1 MSLIKTN
8 KMNTAKVLN
17 NIYNLAV
24 TGNGSFG
31 NSIQELAD
39 EYVERYG
46 RTEKAIDKMV
56 SNQRLK
62 CTATG
67 FVSGLGG
74 LVTLPI
80 TIPADLASSLYI
92 EIRMIAAVAAIRGYD
107 INSDEV
113 KTLVYLCIVGN
124 SVGDVLKQAGLK
136 SLTNYSAK
144 VLIPKI
150 SKAVTAKVAENVGNK
165 LLLKTSTKVLPKLG
179 KMVPVVG
186 GVLSG
191 SYNYAEISAF
201 AKVAKNR
208 FN

>member
-1 MSLIKTN
+1 
-8 KMNTAKVLN
+8 MNTAKVLN

-107 INSDEV
+107 TNSDEV

-150 SKAVTAKVAENVGNK
+150 SNAIAAKVAENVGNK

-179 KMVPVVG
+179 KLVPVVG

-191 SYNYAEISAF
+191 AYNYAEVSAY

>member
-1 MSLIKTN
+1 
-8 KMNTAKVLN
+8 MNTAKVLN

-31 NSIQELAD
+31 DSIQELAD

-67 FVSGLGG
+67 FVTGLGG

-150 SKAVTAKVAENVGNK
+150 SKSIAAKVAENVGNK

-179 KMVPVVG
+179 KMVPVIG
-186 GVLSG
+186 GVVSG
-191 SYNYAEISAF
+191 AYNYAEVSTF
-201 AKVAKNR
+201 AKVARNR

>member
-1 MSLIKTN
+1 
-8 KMNTAKVLN
+8 MNTAKVLN

-67 FVSGLGG
+67 FVTGLGG

-92 EIRMIAAVAAIRGYD
+92 EIRMIASVAAIRGYD

-150 SKAVTAKVAENVGNK
+150 SNAIAAKVAENVGNK

-191 SYNYAEISAF
+191 AYNYAEVSAY

>member
-92 EIRMIAAVAAIRGYD
+92 EIRMIATVAAIRGYD

>member
-1 MSLIKTN
+1 
-8 KMNTAKVLN
+8 MNTAKVLN

-31 NSIQELAD
+31 DSIQELAD

-46 RTEKAIDKMV
+46 PTEKAIDKMV

-67 FVSGLGG
+67 FVTGLGG

-92 EIRMIAAVAAIRGYD
+92 EIRMIAEVAAIRGYD

-191 SYNYAEISAF
+191 AYNYAEVSAF

>member
-1 MSLIKTN
+1 
-8 KMNTAKVLN
+8 MNTAKVLN

-67 FVSGLGG
+67 FVTGLGG

-124 SVGDVLKQAGLK
+124 AVGDVLKQAGLK

-150 SKAVTAKVAENVGNK
+150 SNAIAAKVAENVGNK

-179 KMVPVVG
+179 KLVPVVG
-186 GVLSG
+186 GVLNG
-191 SYNYAEISAF
+191 AYNYAEVSAY

>member
-1 MSLIKTN
+1 
-8 KMNTAKVLN
+8 MNTSKVLN

-31 NSIQELAD
+31 DSIQELAD
-39 EYVERYG
+39 EYVEKYG

-67 FVSGLGG
+67 FVTGLGG

-80 TIPADLASSLYI
+80 TIPADIASSLYI

-124 SVGDVLKQAGLK
+124 SVGDVLKQAGIK

-150 SKAVTAKVAENVGNK
+150 SKAVAAKVAENVGNK

-179 KMVPVVG
+179 KMVPVIG
-186 GVLSG
+186 GVVSG
-191 SYNYAEISAF
+191 AYNYAEVSAF
-201 AKVAKNR
+201 AKVARNR

>member
-1 MSLIKTN
+1 
-8 KMNTAKVLN
+8 MNTAKVLN

-31 NSIQELAD
+31 DSIQELAD

-67 FVSGLGG
+67 FVTGLGG
-74 LVTLPI
+74 FVTLPI
-80 TIPADLASSLYI
+80 TIPADIASSLYI

-136 SLTNYSAK
+136 SLTNYTAK

-150 SKAVTAKVAENVGNK
+150 SKSIAAKVAENVGNK

-179 KMVPVVG
+179 KMVPVIG
-186 GVLSG
+186 GVVSG
-191 SYNYAEISAF
+191 AYNYAEVSAF
-201 AKVAKNR
+201 AKVARNR

>member
-1 MSLIKTN
+1 
-8 KMNTAKVLN
+8 MNTAKVLN

-92 EIRMIAAVAAIRGYD
+92 EIRMIASVAAIRGYD

-150 SKAVTAKVAENVGNK
+150 SNAIAAKVAENVGNK

-179 KMVPVVG
+179 KLVPVIG
-186 GVLSG
+186 GVVSG
-191 SYNYAEISAF
+191 AYNYAEVSAY

>member
-1 MSLIKTN
+1 
-8 KMNTAKVLN
+8 MNTSTVLN

-31 NSIQELAD
+31 DSIQELAD

-67 FVSGLGG
+67 FVTGLGG
-74 LVTLPI
+74 FVTLPI
-80 TIPADLASSLYI
+80 TIPADIASSLYI

-136 SLTNYSAK
+136 SLTNYTAK

-150 SKAVTAKVAENVGNK
+150 SNAIAAKVAENVGNK

-179 KMVPVVG
+179 KMVPVIG
-186 GVLSG
+186 GVVSG
-191 SYNYAEISAF
+191 AYNYAEVSAY
-201 AKVAKNR
+201 AKVAKDR

>member
-8 KMNTAKVLN
+8 TMNTAKVLN

-31 NSIQELAD
+31 DSIQELAD

-46 RTEKAIDKMV
+46 PTEKAIDKMV

-67 FVSGLGG
+67 FVTGLGG

-191 SYNYAEISAF
+191 AYNYAEVSAF

>member
-1 MSLIKTN
+1 
-8 KMNTAKVLN
+8 MNTAKVLN

-62 CTATG
+62 CMATG

-74 LVTLPI
+74 LITLPV

-150 SKAVTAKVAENVGNK
+150 SNAIAAKVAENVGNK

-191 SYNYAEISAF
+191 AYNYAEVSAY

>member
-8 KMNTAKVLN
+8 TMNTAKVLN

-31 NSIQELAD
+31 DSIQELAD

-46 RTEKAIDKMV
+46 PTEKAIDKMV

-67 FVSGLGG
+67 FVTGLGG

-92 EIRMIAAVAAIRGYD
+92 EIRMIATVAAIRGYD

-191 SYNYAEISAF
+191 AYNYAEVSAF

>member
-1 MSLIKTN
+1 
-8 KMNTAKVLN
+8 MNTSTVLN

-31 NSIQELAD
+31 DSIQELAD

-74 LVTLPI
+74 LITLPV

-92 EIRMIAAVAAIRGYD
+92 EIRMIAAIAAIRGYD
-107 INSDEV
+107 IYSYEV

-124 SVGDVLKQAGLK
+124 SVGDILKQAGLK
-136 SLTNYSAK
+136 ALTDYTAR

-150 SKAVTAKVAENVGNK
+150 SKAVAAKVAENIGNK

-191 SYNYAEISAF
+191 AYNYAEVSAF

>member
-1 MSLIKTN
+1 
-8 KMNTAKVLN
+8 MNTAKVLN

-31 NSIQELAD
+31 DSIQELAD

-67 FVSGLGG
+67 FVTGLGG

-150 SKAVTAKVAENVGNK
+150 SNAIAAKVAENVGNK

-179 KMVPVVG
+179 KLVPVIG
-186 GVLSG
+186 GVVSG
-191 SYNYAEISAF
+191 AYNYAEVSAY
-201 AKVAKNR
+201 AKVAKDR

>member
-1 MSLIKTN
+1 
-8 KMNTAKVLN
+8 MNTSTVLN

-31 NSIQELAD
+31 DSIQELAD

-67 FVSGLGG
+67 FVTGLGG
-74 LVTLPI
+74 FVTLPI
-80 TIPADLASSLYI
+80 TIPADIASSLYI

-136 SLTNYSAK
+136 SLTNYTAK

-150 SKAVTAKVAENVGNK
+150 SNAIAAKVAENVGNK

-179 KMVPVVG
+179 KMVPVIG
-186 GVLSG
+186 GVVSG
-191 SYNYAEISAF
+191 AYNYAEVSAF
-201 AKVAKNR
+201 AKVARNR

>member
-1 MSLIKTN
+1 
-8 KMNTAKVLN
+8 MNTAKVLN

-67 FVSGLGG
+67 FVTGLGG

-92 EIRMIAAVAAIRGYD
+92 DIRMIASVAAIRGYD

-136 SLTNYSAK
+136 SLTNYTAK

-150 SKAVTAKVAENVGNK
+150 SNAIAAKVAENVGNK

-179 KMVPVVG
+179 KMVPVIG
-186 GVLSG
+186 GVVSG
-191 SYNYAEISAF
+191 AYNYAEVSAF
-201 AKVAKNR
+201 AKVARNR

>member
-1 MSLIKTN
+1 
-8 KMNTAKVLN
+8 MNTAKVLN

-31 NSIQELAD
+31 DSIQELAD

-67 FVSGLGG
+67 FVTGLGG

-150 SKAVTAKVAENVGNK
+150 SNAIAAKVAENVGNK
-165 LLLKTSTKVLPKLG
+165 LFLKTSTKVLPKLG
-179 KMVPVVG
+179 KLVPVIG
-186 GVLSG
+186 GVVSG
-191 SYNYAEISAF
+191 AYNYAEVSAY

>member
-1 MSLIKTN
+1 
-8 KMNTAKVLN
+8 MNTAKVLN

-31 NSIQELAD
+31 DSIQELAD

-67 FVSGLGG
+67 FVTGLGG
-74 LVTLPI
+74 FVTLPI
-80 TIPADLASSLYI
+80 TIPADIASSLYI
-92 EIRMIAAVAAIRGYD
+92 EIRMIASVAAIRGYD

-150 SKAVTAKVAENVGNK
+150 SNAIAAKVAENVGNK

-179 KMVPVVG
+179 KLVPVIG
-186 GVLSG
+186 GVVSG
-191 SYNYAEISAF
+191 AYNYAEVSAY

>member
-1 MSLIKTN
+1 
-8 KMNTAKVLN
+8 MNTAKVLN

-31 NSIQELAD
+31 DSIQELAD

-46 RTEKAIDKMV
+46 PTEKAIDKMV

-67 FVSGLGG
+67 FVTGLGG

-150 SKAVTAKVAENVGNK
+150 SKAVAAKVAENVGNK

>member
-1 MSLIKTN
+1 
-8 KMNTAKVLN
+8 MNTAKVLN

-67 FVSGLGG
+67 FVTGLGG

-92 EIRMIAAVAAIRGYD
+92 EIRMIATVAAIRGYD

-150 SKAVTAKVAENVGNK
+150 SNAIAAKVAENVGNK

-179 KMVPVVG
+179 KLVPVVG
-186 GVLSG
+186 GVLNG
-191 SYNYAEISAF
+191 AYNYAEVSAY

>member
-1 MSLIKTN
+1 
-8 KMNTAKVLN
+8 MNTSTVLN

-31 NSIQELAD
+31 DSIQELAD

-74 LVTLPI
+74 LITLPV

-92 EIRMIAAVAAIRGYD
+92 EIRMIAAIAAIRGYD
-107 INSDEV
+107 IYSDEV

-124 SVGDVLKQAGLK
+124 SVGDILKQAGLK
-136 SLTNYSAK
+136 ALTDYTAR

-150 SKAVTAKVAENVGNK
+150 SKAVAAKVAENVGNK

>member
-1 MSLIKTN
+1 
-8 KMNTAKVLN
+8 MNTSTVLN

-31 NSIQELAD
+31 DSIQELAD

-67 FVSGLGG
+67 FVTGLGG
-74 LVTLPI
+74 FVTLPI
-80 TIPADLASSLYI
+80 TIPADIASSLYI
-92 EIRMIAAVAAIRGYD
+92 EIRMIAAVAAICGYD

-150 SKAVTAKVAENVGNK
+150 SNAIAAKVAENVGNK

-179 KMVPVVG
+179 KLVPVIG
-186 GVLSG
+186 GVVSG
-191 SYNYAEISAF
+191 AYNYAEVSAY

>member
-1 MSLIKTN
+1 
-8 KMNTAKVLN
+8 MNTSTVLN

-31 NSIQELAD
+31 DSIQELAD

-74 LVTLPI
+74 LITLPV
-80 TIPADLASSLYI
+80 TIPADLASSHYI
-92 EIRMIAAVAAIRGYD
+92 EIRMIAAIAAIRGYD
-107 INSDEV
+107 IYSDEV

-124 SVGDVLKQAGLK
+124 SVGDILKQAGLK
-136 SLTNYSAK
+136 ALTDYTAR

-150 SKAVTAKVAENVGNK
+150 SKAVAAKVAENVGNK

>member
-1 MSLIKTN
+1 
-8 KMNTAKVLN
+8 MNTSTVLN

-31 NSIQELAD
+31 DSIQELAD

-67 FVSGLGG
+67 FVTGLGG
-74 LVTLPI
+74 FVTQPI
-80 TIPADLASSLYI
+80 TIPADIASSLYI

-113 KTLVYLCIVGN
+113 KTLVYLCIDGN

-136 SLTNYSAK
+136 SLTNYTAK

-150 SKAVTAKVAENVGNK
+150 SKSIAEKIAKNVGNK

-179 KMVPVVG
+179 KMVPVIG
-186 GVLSG
+186 GGGSG
-191 SYNYAEISAF
+191 AYNFAEVSAY
-201 AKVAKNR
+201 AKVAKDR

>member
-1 MSLIKTN
+1 
-8 KMNTAKVLN
+8 MNTAKVLN

-67 FVSGLGG
+67 FVTGLGG

-150 SKAVTAKVAENVGNK
+150 SNAIAAKVAENVGNK

-191 SYNYAEISAF
+191 AYNYAEVSAF

>member
-1 MSLIKTN
+1 
-8 KMNTAKVLN
+8 MNTAKVLN

-67 FVSGLGG
+67 FVTGLGG

-92 EIRMIAAVAAIRGYD
+92 EIRMIASVAAIRGYD

-150 SKAVTAKVAENVGNK
+150 SNAIAAKVAENVGNK

-179 KMVPVVG
+179 KLVPVIG
-186 GVLSG
+186 GVVSG
-191 SYNYAEISAF
+191 AYNYAEVSAY

>member
-80 TIPADLASSLYI
+80 TIPADIASSLYI

-191 SYNYAEISAF
+191 AYNYAEVSAF

>member
-1 MSLIKTN
+1 
-8 KMNTAKVLN
+8 MNTAKVLN

-67 FVSGLGG
+67 FVTGLGG

-80 TIPADLASSLYI
+80 TLPADLASSLYI
-92 EIRMIAAVAAIRGYD
+92 EIRMIASVAAIRGYD

-150 SKAVTAKVAENVGNK
+150 SNAIAAKVAENVGNK

-179 KMVPVVG
+179 KLVPVIG
-186 GVLSG
+186 GVVSG
-191 SYNYAEISAF
+191 AYNYAEVSAY

>member
-1 MSLIKTN
+1 
-8 KMNTAKVLN
+8 MNTSKVLN

-31 NSIQELAD
+31 DSIQELAD
-39 EYVERYG
+39 EYVEKYG
-46 RTEKAIDKMV
+46 RTEKAIGKMV

-67 FVSGLGG
+67 FVTGLGG

-80 TIPADLASSLYI
+80 TIPADIASSLYI

-124 SVGDVLKQAGLK
+124 SVGDVLKQAGIK

-150 SKAVTAKVAENVGNK
+150 SKAVAAKVAENVGNK

-179 KMVPVVG
+179 KMVPVIG
-186 GVLSG
+186 GVVSG
-191 SYNYAEISAF
+191 AYNYAEVSAF
-201 AKVAKNR
+201 AKVARNR

>member
-1 MSLIKTN
+1 
-8 KMNTAKVLN
+8 MNTSTVLN

-31 NSIQELAD
+31 DSIQELAD
-39 EYVERYG
+39 EYVERYR

-62 CTATG
+62 CTATS
-67 FVSGLGG
+67 FVTGLGG
-74 LVTLPI
+74 FVTLPI
-80 TIPADLASSLYI
+80 TIPADIASSLYI

-136 SLTNYSAK
+136 SLTNYTAK

-150 SKAVTAKVAENVGNK
+150 SNAIAAKVAENVGNK

-179 KMVPVVG
+179 KMVPVIG
-186 GVLSG
+186 GVVSG
-191 SYNYAEISAF
+191 AYNYAEVSAF
-201 AKVAKNR
+201 AKVARNR

>member
-8 KMNTAKVLN
+8 KINTAKVLN

-67 FVSGLGG
+67 FVTGLGG

-150 SKAVTAKVAENVGNK
+150 SKAVAAKVAENVGNK

-191 SYNYAEISAF
+191 AYNYAEVSAY